1 MTQYLTVQQTAEA
14 LGIGAATVYRMLPRL
29 GAVDLA
35 GPGARKR
42 LIRIP
47 AKAIEAYAAGNR
59 IREPTITKAPCTTK
73 IARRTR

>member
-1 MTQYLTVQQTAEA
+1 MQAYLTIQQAAEH

-47 AKAIEAYAAGNR
+47 VKALEAYAAGNR